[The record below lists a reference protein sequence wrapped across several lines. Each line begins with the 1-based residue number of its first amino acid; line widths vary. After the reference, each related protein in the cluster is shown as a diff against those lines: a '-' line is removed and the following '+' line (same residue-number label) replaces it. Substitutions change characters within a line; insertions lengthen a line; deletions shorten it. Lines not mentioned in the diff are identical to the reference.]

1 MHGCLPADNGDCV
14 NRVSDWCS
22 VTINGKCEKH
32 GVSKKN
38 AEQLCG
44 YCDTSKEV
52 STPPGGGGLG
62 QGGSTMHQWERG
74 WARWGGGAHCTAWCS
89 MHVCTL

>member
-52 STPPGGGGLG
+52 STPPGGGG
-62 QGGSTMHQWERG
+62 